1 MRNIKITQIIT
12 EVKKLLIKA
21 SFELPEDILSALK
34 HAREI
39 ETGANAKAVLDMIL
53 ENESIA
59 RQEKLPLCQ
68 DCGTVYINFEIGR
81 DVCISGEDTGIE
93 SSKKTGKN
101 SINGKDNINIKNFS
115 NFKGS
120 ILNTGKFNGCIYAL
134 LNFAVSDVYKN
145 CYLRKSIVS
154 DPLFKR
160 KNTQNNTPAV
170 INTSFIDKEGLGI
183 EVNLKGGGSEN
194 CSWLFM
200 LNPSTDENE
209 IADIVLKLVEE
220 HVTKACPPV
229 IIGLGIGST
238 ASEVTKLALKATF
251 RNLGL
256 RNKNS
261 EYCKLEN
268 KILKSVNKTGI
279 GIQGLGGITTALA
292 CNIEWAPC
300 HIATLPL
307 AVFFGCHS
315 LRRANTWLYP
325 SFVRGN

>member
-21 SFELPEDILSALK
+21 SFELPEDILNALM

-39 ETGANAKAVLDMIL
+39 ETCANARAVLDMIL
-53 ENESIA
+53 ENERIA

-81 DVCISGEDTGIE
+81 DVCISGEDNGIE
-93 SSKKTGKN
+93 LSKKTGN
-101 SINGKDNINIKNFS
+101 NNIYGNNDNIKNFS

-120 ILNTGKFNGCIYAL
+120 ILNTGKFNSFIYAL
-134 LNFAVSDVYKN
+134 LNSSVSDVYKD

-154 DPLFKR
+154 DPLFNR
-160 KNTQNNTPAV
+160 KNTSDNTPAV
-170 INTSFIDKEGLGI
+170 VSTGFTDREGLGI

-200 LNPSTDENE
+200 LKPSADENE
-209 IADIVLKLVEE
+209 IADTVLNLVKE

-229 IIGLGIGST
+229 VIGLGIGST

-261 EYCKLEN
+261 GYCRLEN

-279 GIQGLGGITTALA
+279 GTQGLGGITTALA

-315 LRRANTWLYP
+315 LRRASAWLYP
-325 SFVRGN
+325 SFAEGN